1 MDDLDRLKEE
11 LFKDPEFKAEYDA
24 HEPEYE
30 LIRQMITARAE
41 KNMTQK
47 ELAEKIEALANQSQR
62 DFAKQVRFMLLQ
74 YMELIERK

>member
-1 MDDLDRLKEE
+1 MYFSEIQEEFYKFSKISYNANQGEVSVMEGQKKETII
-11 LFKDPEFKAEYDA
+11 KT
-24 HEPEYE
+24 
-30 LIRQMITARAE
+30 IRFE
-41 KNMTQK
+41 K